1 MKYFGKKDHFII
13 AEIAS
18 SHDGKISKLK
28 KLTDFSL
35 NTGADAVKFQ
45 IFKASKLLSINNP
58 LYKEFKKIALIY
70 INNLKNLLD
79 IFVSSYILF
88 ICYHRFNW

>member
-1 MKYFGKKDHFII
+1 MKYFGKKNHFII

-35 NTGADAVKFQ
+35 NAGADAVKFQ
-45 IFKASKLLSINNP
+45 IFKAETL
-58 LYKEFKKIALIY
+58 ADT
-70 INNLKNLLD
+70 NLKVKKFFYSKNKKETLETSEDEHEDVL
-79 IFVSSYILF
+79 
-88 ICYHRFNW
+88 